1 MIGNGSTA
9 RDDGNDTNVDG
20 SINDWN
26 KMSMRQSLDH
36 VNLHKNNQAHL
47 EEGVP
52 TPTGPIRIQ
61 VPTVPRE
68 VTIEGNTV
76 VSAMSTAPWEA
87 ESNLQPSNASTGSED
102 SRYMR
107 LRRFSQ
113 NQIRHV
119 DHSDIDDTPS
129 SGLCGVDFPTR
140 SNLFVTLL
148 SCVSIVLV
156 VAVLLL
162 ATGVIGSESDPVAQS
177 PVSTAPVSLVFPS
190 PKPTSNPTMPL
201 VSTAPVSL
209 VFPSPKAT
217 SNPTM
222 PPVSTAP
229 VSLVF
234 PSPNPT
240 SNPTMPP
247 ISNLKTTPPTL
258 LPTSSPL
265 PTMMPPTPTSPRS
278 VLVVRILGDNGAEQP
293 VETTASLAGAIF
305 GMGNETFLNSMR
317 AQFNRCSFGKLDFVP
332 ADGHSL
338 ISNGVLDVALNLS
351 LEGRDIYRDRSSYH
365 RETAALLGVSSLGLG
380 NTFDHVMFCV
390 AAGTVSSVAS
400 FWTSFSAGET
410 YSYFNSKFLGC
421 ERLSALMLAMGH
433 NLGLVNSGVGDN
445 QYGDTTGTVR
455 TNAHACLAP
464 HKTSHVFPS
473 CLRYRWEQGKEKCNL
488 STYFGSL
495 TL

>member
-177 PVSTAPVSLVFPS
+177 PVSTAPISLVFPS

-338 ISNGVLDVALNLS
+338 ISNGVMDVALSYS
-351 LEGRDIYRDRSSYH
+351 LEGRDLIFERPLYRQ
-365 RETAALLGVSSLGLG
+365 ETAALLGVSSLRT
-380 NTFDHVMFCV
+380 TFDHVMFCV
-390 AAGTVSSVAS
+390 AAGSSNGNRTWTAS
-400 FWTSFSAGET
+400 TT
-410 YSYFNSKFLGC
+410 LHHYDSYFNSEF
-421 ERLSALMLAMGH
+421 ERCDKLSALMLAMGH
-433 NLGLVNSGVGDN
+433 NLGLYSSGVLDN
-445 QYGDTTGTVR
+445 PYGDTTGVVR
-455 TNAHACLAP
+455 TNAHACLA
-464 HKTSHVFPS
+464 HTYTQTCSHLV
-473 CLRYRWEQGKEKCNL
+473 CG
-488 STYFGSL
+488 TDGSRVRRMQFVDIFWISNAL
-495 TL
+495 A